1 MDLSNRKEILP
12 AELAWALFGLFDD
25 YSLHSV
31 GSMESHSW
39 RMFRH
44 ALKNS
49 DNPLFSQNIANDVQE
64 YMNNAFDR
72 YRHLEEAYPTGQYLP
87 SQEQPKKY
95 LYFGGGSQTHAIV
108 MYMISQ
114 SQYLIFNSGEGI
126 DFHYNHEPIAYLKRG
141 TKFVTR
147 YFHDDPLFM
156 LMHYGGII
164 SNTGLSYRLCGIY
177 PRYIFHPATNI
188 LYIPLTELIWL
199 DGTSATSLAL
209 NSGKNHIAID
219 TVKKNITF
227 VETGEEGYIHWYDP
241 AHDARDIT
249 TRFSL
254 PLSFIEIVKQPKESR
269 VHVYEWYEG
278 KGDRSTQYHT
288 TIQKMFQFGA
298 VSLIFDNVVRYLIR
312 AIAAAAQASSFTFS
326 QTIETRLQP
335 ESKHALNHFR
345 RIPYENLVAFLGEMY
360 GDLTEIQFALNHL
373 QENQNYELY
382 VALPEV
388 LDMYQEMRVA
398 KPELKS
404 IAYAGFIVRTAH
416 PVYVH
421 HVTRKNTSHPFSDT
435 PTFLR
440 KHANSVDPGQPQ
452 KSSSC
457 TYYAM
462 YHCLRYLTCGEHAQT
477 KDTWNEFVFQSLTRL
492 QYRIFK
498 AFMRWDL
505 FRYIPGGLNIPILL
519 IEDSKPSKQLFNG
532 HFTLSAFEMVLYERQ
547 QNEVD
552 RLAKEELIQPNLALW
567 FTRIRDWDR
576 QIKSGQN
583 FFKLYTNAISLA
595 EDEHGFTTPGQ
606 MIQRMYQVKAGID
619 EEDEEDKDDDDSY
632 FHLLAAW
639 FSDPNYLHDKLTDI
653 KSLIAELETIYSI
666 TDHKGASAYTPHRS
680 ARRVMVNYLLK
691 YALLH
696 CADIFHAAKLED
708 MINLFVEIHNI
719 QAQRLHGVPG
729 RFDIFPQTDQS
740 AHTIHIEDINALFLL
755 ALFHILLS
763 KVIPTHENEIPLVE
777 IGKPF
782 EPLQPPILFHLA
794 QNEFDELNTIVKE
807 HIREEWLYFMIGR
820 DEDINETP
828 RFVLPAA
835 YETQWP
841 ESIDAYA
848 GSSQGVSL
856 RIYPWQWM
864 VAIMQYALLQR
875 GDVDVYPPFNAAA
888 SGSNRIEL
896 ASTALELPVHRKS
909 TTIKVTGTS
918 TDEHWTAY
926 AFSSMYDP
934 LDPPINMASFC
945 IYARNLFLER
955 YLNIYQSNIDEVTS
969 ILDIEISRSQGR
981 EIDIDNDIN
990 LKHVGAWE
998 PPCIAARGDLAGL
1011 SSLSIYKNTID
1022 ALPLHVYASYY
1033 SNIYWPIIRK
1043 YKQLA
1048 QPTQL
1053 IHHWWSGDLH
1063 YDRTH
1068 ASDGDDAT
1076 KILRGYYVKDDGE
1089 RYYYTGSV
1097 EAITENP
1104 FLNLV
1109 FLRKDIDIQSMM
1121 KFFLW
1126 RHMID
1131 PETELPDENPAKAEC
1146 LASENRLKNEI
1157 LLQESQTRL
1166 DTGVFYHHTF
1176 AWIMHE
1182 LEYNMHLVEERQVKT
1197 LLQCVHDTMVVYAEF
1212 DALSQFYS
1220 KLDTSKSQQ
1229 HTQLIPEQGSN
1240 LPILKIV
1247 KEQRYNTLHAHIDDQ
1262 DYYAMIKKYDEDEDE
1277 DDDEE
1282 GGDHIFNMNP
1292 QYRTSRQPLFDINDH
1307 VLTIATSLREYTAYF
1322 LDTRC
1327 LENPNHVLTVRAEI
1341 TDLEDD
1347 QANYYIGKYRI
1358 LLDTPK
1364 TMNTVIGLPHTFCLS
1379 STSDDDVDAIL
1390 VILPKQFASPASY
1403 GQFSFFPV
1411 GAPPAPAPAS
1421 GNGDVNANT
1430 SAYIVIPIRHPHKE
1444 SILIFESYAEVYAY
1458 MVAINLAGRYDLLIR
1473 IWPQWQ
1479 FFSRSLQ
1486 RANLPYL
1493 PLNSFQHDM
1502 YRNAYRYFA
1511 YGEVDESSSSQWKG
1525 YLDWTTVPLHSIPR
1539 DIIDFDS
1546 IVDTTCHAKTAEG
1559 QMEYLIKVFE
1569 NYFFMK
1575 PMREDQVASVK
1586 HIFINARNA
1595 TFQQMLMG
1603 GGKTS
1608 VLFPFLALAYMMRFR
1623 RKDTR
1628 VLFVTHS
1635 DALVQQSIA
1644 AFHRVLAWTGVIS
1657 INDDQLLTHARLG
1670 TILVQSDV
1678 NVKSIYLRS
1687 GHGFDIQA
1695 YHPISLLLV
1704 DEYDSCI
1711 NPFTSAYI
1719 IGQDHVS
1726 LRHKMAVTEAVESMM
1741 RFVQIQDMQ
1750 TLQRELL
1757 GLVRQESTGP
1767 IPWAVATLQVK
1778 FGMTYRIDYGVDP
1791 DRLIASPYVAFDQIA
1806 KGASF
1811 RDPTIQFLTTILT
1824 IREHGSTVKQNRALL
1839 KTYIDFHKEKEH
1851 LPIEWQKVANPEEY
1865 MNIPF
1870 KEFESIA
1877 KFVERV
1883 LFHQVQSPRFVQEC
1897 SFVELLVQDVTRR
1910 GLILDPKVI
1919 LGMTGTLTKHSGQ
1932 IPAHAFQS
1940 REYQV
1945 FLDDKANKII
1955 HTVLSTAEYLK
1966 LDDIKDVFT
1975 LLSNLPSGKN
1985 GALIDA
1991 AAMFIHQSIPELV
2004 EWIARQDEIAQRY
2017 QIIFYIS
2024 DKSDIMQ
2031 YVISKR
2037 VHERFKGMISRFN
2050 GHILYFYDQS
2060 HCIGFD
2066 IPQAQPDPIPIHGYV
2081 TLKPRLRKSFVSQ
2094 AAFRLRTLFD
2104 ASIQTVAF
2112 VSVKE
2117 DENIDENTLQE
2128 NEQMFLDTCTEKLGE
2143 QTLRALAR
2151 MSANQEYEVIPW
2163 FQHGKSILEYAKPF
2177 TELKDIRVIVERE
2190 YEAETEL
2197 ELEIEL
2203 EKEQEREL
2211 TLERLNVLS
2220 PDMIGSVLRLQY
2232 EYELYKEQNLKV
2244 MFHIP
2249 MLGTMTTLPFKHTW
2263 ITLSSNDPEW
2273 TIAWTPVDMDEH
2285 SMYDFVTQCCFNFDT
2300 FAFEN
2305 KEGTI
2310 QKPKEIPENVFQWYL
2325 VMVIFL
2331 SIIQCRTVTLAARMK
2346 LAAFAQKYPIQFFEL
2361 VQTLREP
2368 FYNTEYHKF
2377 MHTLVPPHIDAL
2389 IQRRQKTPA
2398 PVKAHVFASQV
2409 LLQQLESIPKH
2420 QYQLFQATF
2429 TALADRLPVATSQ
2442 KRT

>member
-44 ALKNS
+44 ALKNN
-49 DNPLFSQNIANDVQE
+49 DNPLFSQTIVTQVQQ
-64 YMNNAFDR
+64 YMNSAFER
-72 YRHLEEAYPTGQYLP
+72 YTQLEEAYPTGQYLP
-87 SQEQPKKY
+87 PSQHDNKY
-95 LYFGGGSQTHAIV
+95 IYFGGGSKTHAIV
-108 MYMISQ
+108 MYMLSP
-114 SQYLIFNSGEGI
+114 SQYLIFNSGEGSE
-126 DFHYNHEPIAYLKRG
+126 FHFNHEPIAYLNRG

-164 SNTGLSYRLCGIY
+164 SNTGLSYRMCGIY
-177 PRYIFHPATNI
+177 PRYIFHPATEI
-188 LYIPLTELIWL
+188 LYIPLTEVIWL
-199 DGTSATSLAL
+199 DATSAISLTL
-209 NSGKNHIAID
+209 GSGNSHLVLD
-219 TVKKNITF
+219 TVKKEITF
-227 VETGEEGYIHWYDP
+227 VETGEEGFIHWYNP
-241 AHDARDIT
+241 AEDTRDIT

-254 PLSFIEIVKQPKESR
+254 PLSFMEIVKQKGHVS
-269 VHVYEWYEG
+269 VYEWYEG
-278 KGDRSTQYHT
+278 KGHQSTQYRS

-298 VSLIFDNVVRYLIR
+298 VSVIFDYVIAHLIH
-312 AIAAAAQASSFTFS
+312 AIASDMQTSFS
-326 QTIETRLQP
+326 QVIDTHLQP
-335 ESKHALNHFR
+335 ETYHALNHFR
-345 RIPYENLVAFLGEMY
+345 RIPYANLVAFLESKY
-360 GDLTEIQFALNHL
+360 GSNITHMQFALNHL
-373 QENQNYELY
+373 QENYELY

-388 LDMYQEMRVA
+388 LDMYQQMRVA

-421 HVTRKNTSHPFSDT
+421 HVTRRNTSHPFSDT

-440 KHANSVDPGQPQ
+440 KHANNVDPGQPQ

-462 YHCLRYLTCGEHAQT
+462 YHCLRYLACGEHAQT
-477 KDTWNEFVFQSLTRL
+477 KDTWNEFVFESLTRL

-498 AFMRWDL
+498 AFMRWEL
-505 FRYIPGGLNIPILL
+505 FRYIPGGLNVPVLL
-519 IEDSKPSKQLFNG
+519 IQDSISSKQLFNG
-532 HFTLSAFEMVLYERQ
+532 HFALSAFEMVLYERQ
-547 QNEVD
+547 KNELD

-576 QIKSGQN
+576 QIKSSQN

-595 EDEHGFTTPGQ
+595 EDEHEFTTAGK
-606 MIQRMYQVKAGID
+606 MIQHMYKLKAGID
-619 EEDEEDKDDDDSY
+619 EDEEEEEEDNDDSY
-632 FHLLAAW
+632 FHLLSAW
-639 FSDPNYLHDKLTDI
+639 FSNPNYLHDKLTDI
-653 KSLIAELETIYSI
+653 KSLIMELETIYFI
-666 TDHKGASAYTPHRS
+666 TDHKGASAFTPHRS
-680 ARRVMVNYLLK
+680 ARRVMVNHLLK

-696 CADIFHAAKLED
+696 CADIFHAASLENMVD
-708 MINLFVEIHNI
+708 LFVEIHNI
-719 QAQRLHGVPG
+719 QAQRLHGIAN
-729 RFDIFPQTDQS
+729 RFDIFPEEDQS
-740 AHTIHIEDINALFLL
+740 AYTIHIEDVNAFFLL

-763 KVIPTHENEIPLVE
+763 KMITDNANPLVGLDE
-777 IGKPF
+777 TLF
-782 EPLQPPILFHLA
+782 EPLQPPILFNLA
-794 QNEFDELNTIVKE
+794 GSELEELNTIARE
-807 HIREEWLYFMIGR
+807 HIRQEWLYFSIGR
-820 DEDINETP
+820 DEDVNQTP
-828 RFVLPAA
+828 RLLLPAA
-835 YETQWP
+835 YRAQWP
-841 ESIDAYA
+841 EVRDIYE
-848 GSSQGVSL
+848 GSHQNMSL

-875 GDVDVYPPFNAAA
+875 GDVDVHPPVQVA
-888 SGSNRIEL
+888 SGPQRIEL
-896 ASTALELPVHRKS
+896 GTTALELPVHHPS
-909 TTIKVTGTS
+909 TTIQATS
-918 TDEHWTAY
+918 TSNSQWTEY
-926 AFSSMYDP
+926 AISPMYDP
-934 LDPPINMASFC
+934 LNPPINMASFC
-945 IYARNLFLER
+945 IYARNLFFER
-955 YLNIYQSNIDEVTS
+955 YLNIYQANIDEVVS

-998 PPCIAARGDLAGL
+998 PPCIAVRGDVAGL
-1011 SSLSIYKNTID
+1011 PSLSIYKNTID
-1022 ALPLHVYASYY
+1022 TLPAHAYASYY
-1033 SNIYWPIIRK
+1033 SNIYLPIIRK

-1053 IHHWWSGDLH
+1053 IHHWWSGNLH
-1063 YDRTH
+1063 YDGSHT
-1068 ASDGDDAT
+1068 DGDDDAT
-1076 KILRGYYVKDDGE
+1076 KILRGYYFADDEKDGA

-1109 FLRKDIDIQSMM
+1109 FLRKDIDIQSMI

-1146 LASENRLKNEI
+1146 LATENRLKNHI

-1176 AWIMHE
+1176 TWVMHE
-1182 LEYNMHLVEERQVKT
+1182 LEHNMHLVEERQVKT

-1240 LPILKIV
+1240 LPILHIV
-1247 KEQRYNTLHAHIDDQ
+1247 KENRYNTLQAHIDDQ
-1262 DYYAMIKKYDEDEDE
+1262 NYYAMIKKYDEDEDDE
-1277 DDDEE
+1277 D
-1282 GGDHIFNMNP
+1282 GDHRTGFHIFNMNP
-1292 QYRTSRQPLFDINDH
+1292 QYRTGRQPLFDINDH
-1307 VLTIATSLREYTAYF
+1307 VLTIATSLRDYTAYF

-1327 LENPNHVLTVRAEI
+1327 LENPNYVLTVRAEI
-1341 TDLEDD
+1341 TDLEND
-1347 QANYYIGKYRI
+1347 QAHYYIGKYRI

-1364 TMNTVIGLPHTFCLS
+1364 TMHTVIGLPHTFCLS

-1411 GAPPAPAPAS
+1411 GAPPPPAPAA
-1421 GNGDVNANT
+1421 GGGDIHANT

-1444 SILIFESYAEVYAY
+1444 SILIFENYAEIYAY
-1458 MVAINLAGRYDLLIR
+1458 MVAVNLAGRYDLLIR

-1511 YGEVDESSSSQWKG
+1511 YGDEEPSSSWKG
-1525 YLDWTTVPLHSIPR
+1525 YLDWTTFPLHSIPR
-1539 DIIDFDS
+1539 DIIHFDS
-1546 IVDTTCHAKTAEG
+1546 IIDTTCHEKTAER
-1559 QMEYLIKVFE
+1559 QIEYLIKMFE

-1586 HIFINARNA
+1586 HIFISARNA

-1635 DALVQQSIA
+1635 DALVQQSIT

-1687 GHGFDIQA
+1687 GRGFAIQA

-1719 IGQDHVS
+1719 IGQDHAS
-1726 LRHKMAVTEAVESMM
+1726 LRHKMTVTEAVASMM
-1741 RFVQIQDMQ
+1741 QFVQMPDMK
-1750 TLQRELL
+1750 TLQDALREL
-1757 GLVRQESTGP
+1757 VRTKYILP

-1851 LPIEWQKVANPEEY
+1851 LPMEWQKVANPEEY
-1865 MNIPF
+1865 INIPF
-1870 KEFESIA
+1870 KDFESIA

-1883 LFHQVQSPRFVQEC
+1883 LFSHVQSPMSVQEC
-1897 SFVELLVQDVTRR
+1897 SFVELLVQDITRR

-1919 LGMTGTLTKHSGQ
+1919 LGMTGTLTKHPGQ

-1966 LDDIKDVFT
+1966 LEDAKCVFA
-1975 LLSNLPSGKN
+1975 LLSTLESGKN

-2004 EWIARQDEIAQRY
+2004 EWIARQDQIATRY
-2017 QIIFYIS
+2017 KIIFYIS
-2024 DKSDIMQ
+2024 DNSEIMQ
-2031 YVISKR
+2031 YMIEKR
-2037 VHERFKGMISRFN
+2037 MHERFKGMISQFN

-2081 TLKPRLRKSFVSQ
+2081 TLKSRLRKSFVSQ
-2094 AAFRLRTLFD
+2094 AAFRLRTLYD
-2104 ASIQTVAF
+2104 ANIQTVAF
-2112 VSVKE
+2112 VSV
-2117 DENIDENTLQE
+2117 DEEVDQEVLQE
-2128 NEQMFLDTCTEKLGE
+2128 NEQLFLDTCTEKLGE

-2151 MSANQEYEVIPW
+2151 VSANQQYEVIPW
-2163 FQHGKSILEYAKPF
+2163 FQNPRSTLEYAEAF
-2177 TELKDIRVIVERE
+2177 TTLDDIRVIVERE
-2190 YEAETEL
+2190 YEAEAEL

-2203 EKEQEREL
+2203 EKEQEQEL
-2211 TLERLNVLS
+2211 TLERSNVLQ
-2220 PDMIGSVLRLQY
+2220 PDMIGSFLRFKY
-2232 EYELYKEQNLKV
+2232 EYELYRAENWNI
-2244 MFHIP
+2244 MFRIP

-2263 ITLSSNDPEW
+2263 ITLSSNEDTHEW
-2273 TIAWTPVDMDEH
+2273 TIAWTPVDMDEY
-2285 SMYDFVTQCCFNFDT
+2285 SKYEFVTQCCFNFDT
-2300 FAFEN
+2300 FAFEDTT
-2305 KEGTI
+2305 GTT
-2310 QKPKEIPENVFQWYL
+2310 IPETVFQWYL

-2331 SIIQCRTVTLAARMK
+2331 SIIQCRTVTLTDRMK
-2346 LAAFAQKYPIQFFEL
+2346 LSAFAKNYPIEFFKLVSEL
-2361 VQTLREP
+2361 RKP

-2377 MHTLVPPHIDAL
+2377 IHTLIPPHIDLLLAAD
-2389 IQRRQKTPA
+2389 QPTPA
-2398 PVKAHVFASQV
+2398 AKKGYLFASQV
-2409 LLQQLESIPKH
+2409 FVRQLQSIPKH
-2420 QYQLFQATF
+2420 QYELFRVTVK
-2429 TALADRLPVATSQ
+2429 ALAERMPVVTRQ
-2442 KRT
+2442 TPPPTPTQT